1 MCISWH
7 NSPIDWLQTC
17 QTSSTK
23 YVYHNQLFPDPT
35 LNVKGLR
42 QWSKSDVL
50 LMQWENNIELHIK
63 RDCFRLI
70 QKNLVAEAA
79 QRPCF
84 GFLSYKNSM
93 APKTRF
99 EWDSG
104 VYYNFIKKYVSW
116 SYTFPTFTNK
126 NSFLAETWYHFFLAW
141 MWRFGEWVKEIYWAV
156 KNIWCRSCLVFT
168 SLAHKHS
175 CSLSHFISV
184 NHCDRQSRIP
194 FLCLLR
200 QK

>member
-1 MCISWH
+1 MRH

-35 LNVKGLR
+35 LNVKGLQ
-42 QWSKSDVL
+42 QWSNSDIL

-104 VYYNFIKKYVSW
+104 LYYNFIKNMFHGL
-116 SYTFPTFTNK
+116 T
-126 NSFLAETWYHFFLAW
+126 
-141 MWRFGEWVKEIYWAV
+141 
-156 KNIWCRSCLVFT
+156 
-168 SLAHKHS
+168 
-175 CSLSHFISV
+175 
-184 NHCDRQSRIP
+184 P
-194 FLCLLR
+194 F
-200 QK
+200 